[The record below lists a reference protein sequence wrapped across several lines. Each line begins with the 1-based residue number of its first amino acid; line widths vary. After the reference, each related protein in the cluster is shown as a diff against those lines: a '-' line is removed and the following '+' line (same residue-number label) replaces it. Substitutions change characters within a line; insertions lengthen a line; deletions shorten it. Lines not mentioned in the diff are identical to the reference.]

1 MINGYRHRLP
11 TLLDAKINFGL
22 LVLKRAVDKQVGNVT
37 GEGTELTPAKA
48 FCKQTSLYTRYA
60 LQDVSRNKCNFCLA
74 FCSVFMVVFS
84 ILVVKTVVSV
94 GPLVFLA

>member
-1 MINGYRHRLP
+1 MELEP
-11 TLLDAKINFGL
+11 TTESHLNYKSE
-22 LVLKRAVDKQVGNVT
+22 
-37 GEGTELTPAKA
+37 EGTELTPGKA

-94 GPLVFLA
+94 GPLVFLAQNEISTG